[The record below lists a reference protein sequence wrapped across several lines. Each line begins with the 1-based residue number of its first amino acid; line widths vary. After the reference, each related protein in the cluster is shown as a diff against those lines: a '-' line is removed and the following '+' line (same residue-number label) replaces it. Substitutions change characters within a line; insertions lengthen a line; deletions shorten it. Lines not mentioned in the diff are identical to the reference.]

1 MIIVI
6 VKVPALEKVYNFS
19 LEEKAQVDELID
31 EITLLV
37 FQKEG
42 LSFDGDP
49 KSAFSEMSLCSLDA
63 GIQLGRQYT
72 LADYG
77 VCDGSELMLV

>member
-1 MIIVI
+1 MIIANVR
-6 VKVPALEKVYNFS
+6 VPALEKVYNFS
-19 LEEKAQVDELID
+19 IEEKAQVDELIE
-31 EITLLV
+31 EIALLV

-42 LSFDGDP
+42 LAFEGEP
-49 KSAFSEMSLCSLDA
+49 KSAFSEMTLCSLDA
-63 GIQLGRQYT
+63 GIQLDRRYT

>member
-1 MIIVI
+1 MIIANVR
-6 VKVPALEKVYNFS
+6 VPALEKVYNFS
-19 LEEKAQVDELID
+19 LEEKAQIDELID
-31 EITLLV
+31 EIALLV

-42 LSFDGDP
+42 LAFEGDP
-49 KSAFSEMSLCSLDA
+49 KRAFSQMSLCSLDS
-63 GIQLGRQYT
+63 GIQLSRRHT

>member
-1 MIIVI
+1 MILVN

-19 LEEKAQVDELID
+19 IDEKAPISDLID

-42 LSFDGDP
+42 LAFEGDP
-49 KSAFSEMSLCSLDA
+49 KTAFNEMSLCSLDN
-63 GIQLGRQYT
+63 GVQMHRQN
-72 LADYG
+72 APCDYG
-77 VCDGSELMLV
+77 ICDGAELMLV